1 MSSYEETYLKE
12 RSPETASNK
21 KKKIQSKQKHYVQGR
36 D

>member
-12 RSPETASNK
+12 RSQETTSDI
-21 KKKIQSKQKHYVQGR
+21 KKILSKQKHYVQSR

>member
-12 RSPETASNK
+12 RSPETASE
-21 KKKIQSKQKHYVQGR
+21 KKIQSKQKHYVQGR